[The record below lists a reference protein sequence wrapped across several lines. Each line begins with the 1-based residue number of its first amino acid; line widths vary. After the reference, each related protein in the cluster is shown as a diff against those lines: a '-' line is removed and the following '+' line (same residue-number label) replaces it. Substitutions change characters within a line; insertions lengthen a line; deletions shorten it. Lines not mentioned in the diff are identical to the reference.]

1 MSIAGETLASEGSRL
16 ALITKSLWSFDADVW
31 FGNLASGERFTS
43 EDLIDAIGLPD
54 KSNPNSNNAV
64 GAKIRT
70 WSYGGTVERVGFEK
84 TRRVS
89 SHARM
94 VTIWEK
100 K

>member
-1 MSIAGETLASEGSRL
+1 MSIAGETLANEGSRL

>member
-1 MSIAGETLASEGSRL
+1 MSIAGEVLANEGSRL

-31 FGNLASGERFTS
+31 LSDLPNGERFTS
-43 EDLIDAIGLPD
+43 EDLIDGIGLPD
-54 KSNPNSNNAV
+54 SSNPNSNNAV

-70 WSYGGTVERVGFEK
+70 WSHNRMVERVGFEK

-94 VTIWEK
+94 IALWEK
-100 K
+100 L